1 MICCWFIPCDA
12 EGAVNKVGG
21 PVIIVDLGTANKIL
35 VLKGNDFMGGAIAP
49 GFKSSLYS
57 LFNDAEKLT
66 SVPIETPKNV
76 IGNSTI
82 TCIQSGIVYGT
93 VCMIE
98 GMLNK
103 IKSQIGN
110 CKVLLTGGNAS
121 YIKDVLECDVEY
133 CSNLLIEGLM
143 ELYARNK

>member
-1 MICCWFIPCDA
+1 MNGLLNSLINNA
-12 EGAVNKVGG
+12 AK
-21 PVIIVDLGTANKIL
+21 LSHTAL
-35 VLKGNDFMGGAIAP
+35 
-49 GFKSSLYS
+49 
-57 LFNDAEKLT
+57 EK
-66 SVPIETPKNV
+66 PDKV
-76 IGNSTI
+76 IGNDTT